1 MIPDK
6 FIICV
11 RKQISKIDCTASDN
25 YAVITGVNITFNN
38 AVGLLSNHNQRQLYQ
53 VSLESGL
60 SSMSWQEF
68 SGSVVSVANIE
79 STRVSEPR
87 APYEGLGAYTGAGGT
102 SLGCKLV
109 PTVGS
114 VLCVD
119 CGTQLGMSESY
130 LAPGSLGQFSAK
142 IQVTCFNPEAVD
154 WVAGD
159 AELVIIPQ
167 NSGILVCE
175 RGSCAVY
182 TGLLTREDVL
192 NTVTEQEPYTKG
204 SIKRMVGGGFLDSL
218 KSGLQWIQGK
228 LPMVRQV
235 LSHVPNEYAQKASK
249 ALEAV
254 GYGKHS
260 KGKLENR
267 LM

>member
-1 MIPDK
+1 
-6 FIICV
+6 
-11 RKQISKIDCTASDN
+11 
-25 YAVITGVNITFNN
+25 
-38 AVGLLSNHNQRQLYQ
+38 
-53 VSLESGL
+53 
-60 SSMSWQEF
+60 
-68 SGSVVSVANIE
+68 
-79 STRVSEPR
+79 
-87 APYEGLGAYTGAGGT
+87 
-102 SLGCKLV
+102 
-109 PTVGS
+109 
-114 VLCVD
+114 
-119 CGTQLGMSESY
+119 MSESY

-142 IQVTCFNPEAVD
+142 ISVTCFNPEAIA
-154 WVAGD
+154 WPSKSW
-159 AELVIIPQ
+159 ELVVIPM
-167 NSGILVCE
+167 NSGILVSE

-192 NTVTEQEPYTKG
+192 NTVTEQEPYTRG